1 MNLTIHP
8 VPHQE
13 GAMTISGT
21 IRSQL
26 DKMTAALSAGLM
38 NTRGTT
44 LVEYALI
51 LLLIFIVV
59 FMMVGSFG
67 GTVNNTYCKINAS
80 LPT

>member
-1 MNLTIHP
+1 
-8 VPHQE
+8 
-13 GAMTISGT
+13 MTIRGT
-21 IRSQL
+21 IRSKTDQ
-26 DKMTAALSAGLM
+26 MPAALSSGLM
-38 NTRGTT
+38 NKRGTT